1 MNVPTPVRFLRKTW
15 AAVAIA
21 LTVWSGIA
29 AAQTI
34 EGDLRIVKQLD
45 VGFINRLAWS
55 PDGQYVAVEALVET
69 SVWEIDSGRRVR
81 VLSGAPWRID
91 SGAKALAFAPD
102 GKHLI
107 VQAGP
112 VPGRQGG
119 SPGPGLA
126 FGVWN
131 IETGAMDGTFA
142 GPVDAS
148 NRPYGLVHFAVG
160 GGRLAVL
167 FENYLNG
174 IARGQVV
181 VYDARTFEQLS
192 AWATASNGGGDVAI
206 DASGEQVAVTAAQEL
221 WVYDALSGRV
231 LSRALQVKSIGY
243 LGFVGSNRI
252 ATGPAALI
260 NQDDP
265 AVLWDSATGK
275 RVRDFPRNFGSAHG
289 FSTSESAGRVSLN
302 GGARSAGGVGHLWVW
317 EAATGREIGNLAATE
332 TYFAESV
339 FSPDGRYLAIEHLRV
354 RRDTVGLL
362 IVAVGSGV
370 RE

>member
-1 MNVPTPVRFLRKTW
+1 MNVLTPVRFLRKTW

-21 LTVWSGIA
+21 LTVWAGA
-29 AAQTI
+29 ATAQTVS
-34 EGDLRIVKQLD
+34 GDLRIVKRLD
-45 VGFINRLAWS
+45 VGHVSVLAWS
-55 PDGQYVAVEALVET
+55 PDGRHIAVGAGIDT
-69 SVWEIDSGRRVR
+69 SVWDVDSGRRVR
-81 VLSGAPWRID
+81 VLSGAPWRLG
-91 SGAKALAFAPD
+91 SARALAFAPD

-112 VPGRQGG
+112 VPGRRGG

-192 AWATASNGGGDVAI
+192 AWATASYGGGEVAI

-231 LSRALQVKSIGY
+231 LSRGTQTKSIGY

-252 ATGPAALI
+252 ATGPASLL
-260 NQDDP
+260 NDNDP
-265 AVLWDSATGK
+265 ALLWDAATGK
-275 RVRDFPRNFGSAHG
+275 QLLGFRGSFGNAHG
-289 FSTSESAGRVSLN
+289 MSTSESAGLVSLS
-302 GGARSAGGVGHLWVW
+302 GGGLRQFWVWETPTGREVGHL
-317 EAATGREIGNLAATE
+317 AGTDTF
-332 TYFAESV
+332 FAESV
-339 FSPDGRYLAIEHLRV
+339 FSPDGRRVAVDHVRV
-354 RRDTVGLL
+354 RGGSIELL
-362 IVAVGSGV
+362 IVAVGSGA